1 VFLALASFA
10 GATAYLFLWPG
21 EDAPPSDADAVVVL
35 SGGRGHR
42 LAEGRRLVRDG
53 VAETLVI
60 SDGLAA
66 GWDEANR
73 LCRTKQAVC
82 FEPKPYSTQGEARW
96 IAREAARRGWDSV
109 VVVTS
114 TYHVRRTRMVV
125 GRCYDGELAVDG
137 AEPPF
142 GNKVI
147 GVAWEWPKT
156 LYYLTLKR
164 GC

>member
-1 VFLALASFA
+1 M
-10 GATAYLFLWPG
+10 G
-21 EDAPPSDADAVVVL
+21 
-35 SGGRGHR
+35 
-42 LAEGRRLVRDG
+42 
-53 VAETLVI
+53 
-60 SDGLAA
+60 
-66 GWDEANR
+66 
-73 LCRTKQAVC
+73 
-82 FEPKPYSTQGEARW
+82 
-96 IAREAARRGWDSV
+96 REAKRRGWDSV

-114 TYHVRRTRMVV
+114 TYHVRRTRMVMR
-125 GRCYDGELAVDG
+125 RCYDGALAVEG